1 MIFLG
6 ARDGVRFPKSSQ
18 RTGQYSDAA
27 SGVLGFKEKAVSR
40 RQEKR
45 WRGDW

>member
-6 ARDGVRFPKSSQ
+6 ARDGIQFPKSSQ

-27 SGVLGFKEKAVSR
+27 PGALGFKEKAVS
-40 RQEKR
+40 
-45 WRGDW
+45 